1 MDGRTPHGDS
11 HSSEALEV
19 NQRMLAASGARS
31 RQLDTRSAGR
41 VHVVETGA
49 GPPVL
54 FLHGS
59 GTSSLSL
66 LPLMEHLQG
75 VRAVAVDRPGF
86 GLSEPARV
94 PRSRFRDAAVE
105 FVDEVVDQLGLD
117 APVLAGQS
125 MGGTWALWYALARR
139 DRVGGLVLVGSAPLL
154 PGTRPPLP
162 LRLMAMPVLGDI
174 VTRVAKPNR
183 KAVVRLMASMGEQH
197 TIVRYPDLIDALVV
211 AGNDPVATATNLAEL
226 RAAISPFGFRRALR
240 VRADELQELTAPTLV
255 IWGDHDPVGS
265 TQAGETTARLLA
277 DARLEVLPGGHV
289 PYLGHPERVGRA
301 AVGVRPVACVVSSD
315 HA

>member
-1 MDGRTPHGDS
+1 MDARTPHGDS
-11 HSSEALEV
+11 HSSEVLEV

-31 RQLDTRSAGR
+31 RQLDTRSGGR

-139 DRVGGLVLVGSAPLL
+139 DRVSGLVLVGSAPLL

-162 LRLMAMPVLGDI
+162 LRLMAVPVLGDD
-174 VTRVAKPNR
+174 RGAR
-183 KAVVRLMASMGEQH
+183 
-197 TIVRYPDLIDALVV
+197 
-211 AGNDPVATATNLAEL
+211 
-226 RAAISPFGFRRALR
+226 
-240 VRADELQELTAPTLV
+240 
-255 IWGDHDPVGS
+255 
-265 TQAGETTARLLA
+265 GET
-277 DARLEVLPGGHV
+277 EPQGGRPV
-289 PYLGHPERVGRA
+289 DVVDGRA
-301 AVGVRPVACVVSSD
+301 AHHRALPGPDRRARRRRQRPGRDRPRTWPSS
-315 HA
+315 ARRSRRSGSGARFGCAPTSSES